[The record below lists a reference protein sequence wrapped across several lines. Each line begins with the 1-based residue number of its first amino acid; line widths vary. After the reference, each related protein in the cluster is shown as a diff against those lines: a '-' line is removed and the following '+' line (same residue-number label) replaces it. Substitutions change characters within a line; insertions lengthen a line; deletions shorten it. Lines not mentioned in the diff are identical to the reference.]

1 MITSLPHNQR
11 NWMPAYASIIFG
23 ATTFLLGIRLFTRF
37 QGRGGSFGV
46 DDVFITIAW
55 ALLAAMVALLII
67 GKTRATVQTTQV

>member
-1 MITSLPHNQR
+1 
-11 NWMPAYASIIFG
+11 MPAYASIIFG
-23 ATTFLLGIRLFTRF
+23 TTTFLLGIRLFTRF

-67 GKTRATVQTTQV
+67 GKIRATVQTTQV